1 MARSR
6 DRFVFMFM
14 VFAGFIWLAVVVM
27 VSLPGSN
34 LRLSMEF
41 DKSQSPAEWKLV
53 GTDSS
58 FRPPVIQRFD
68 LDRLRFEEARRV
80 DAAAKLRAKEQEQR
94 EKQIKEDI
102 ERRKALDRL
111 VPPFKL
117 AQNAQQETYH
127 VTGNAFVARTSWP
140 SNVDKE
146 NELKFNQLVKSGL
159 IVPRWGEH
167 PEVALDSNSPG

>member
-1 MARSR
+1 MARPR

-14 VFAGFIWLAVVVM
+14 IFVGFIWLAVVVM

-34 LRLSMEF
+34 LRLSVEF
-41 DKSQSPAEWKLV
+41 DKSQSPDEWKLV
-53 GTDSS
+53 GKDSS
-58 FRPPVIQRFD
+58 FRPPVIQRLD

-80 DAAAKLRAKEQEQR
+80 DAAAQLRAREQEQK
-94 EKQIKEDI
+94 EKKIKEEI
-102 ERRKALDRL
+102 ERRKVLDRL

-117 AQNAQQETYH
+117 AQNSMQDTYH
-127 VTGNAFVARTSWP
+127 GTGNAFVARTSWP

-146 NELKFNQLVKSGL
+146 NELKFNQLIQSGL

-167 PEVALDSNSPG
+167 PEVALDSKSPG